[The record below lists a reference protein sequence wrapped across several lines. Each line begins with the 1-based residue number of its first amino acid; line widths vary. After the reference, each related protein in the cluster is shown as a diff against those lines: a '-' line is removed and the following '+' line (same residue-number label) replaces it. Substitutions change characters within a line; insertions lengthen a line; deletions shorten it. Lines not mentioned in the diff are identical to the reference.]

1 MHKAT
6 LLSTIIT
13 GVLLTSPIHAEP
25 LGIDYSKNCSYNII
39 GKRKIAGKDDARVS
53 QVAAGINGRQVIYR
67 RPYSEKTT
75 QKPTQYQ
82 RWVPYPKNIDINEND
97 LPSNTETVFQNIG
110 SDLYLNVGTD
120 NNILVLPDTYG
131 FRLSNQGRNGYMN
144 FETPDGLYMLAG
156 FNDNIA
162 AFPRDGSDSQF
173 FKLTEVYCHK
183 KPTAKK
189 YPTSITEGSFPKM
202 KKLNDHQLD
211 TLPAAV
217 TLNEK
222 VISALLI
229 NDSRYTSKKAQNDAH
244 PFYFL
249 QSAKQWDS
257 NRPDDLVSLT
267 GRETQSFSVES
278 HRGFSSKQFNEIKTM
293 VGHTFNADLSVE
305 AKGTKGNKDSSH
317 ATGTVGL
324 DLGYKYQEQKTD
336 VQSSGSSTDEW
347 RRVKKTLQYNPQG
360 ESVDIRTW
368 RLYNVYKLLDSN
380 RKVLRT
386 WRTLV
391 KISLD
396 SYPTLGNQIEKLE
409 ANVNQG
415 L

>member
-1 MHKAT
+1 MYKT
-6 LLSTIIT
+6 MILSTLT
-13 GVLLTSPIHAEP
+13 TAVLLTSPIHAEP
-25 LGIDYSKNCSYNII
+25 LGLDYSKNCSYHII
-39 GKRKIAGKDDARVS
+39 GKREMAGKDDARVS
-53 QVAAGINGRQVIYR
+53 QVANGINGRQVIYR
-67 RPYSEKTT
+67 RPYHK
-75 QKPTQYQ
+75 KNDPKITQYQ
-82 RWVPYPKNIDINEND
+82 RWVVYPKNIDIKKD
-97 LPSNTETVFQNIG
+97 LPGSTETVFQNVG
-110 SDLYLNVGTD
+110 SHLYLNVGTD
-120 NNILVLPDTYG
+120 NNILVLPEEYS
-131 FRLSNQGRNGYMN
+131 FRLTNQRTSGYMN
-144 FETPDGLYMLAG
+144 FEAPGGLYMLAG

-162 AFPRDGSDSQF
+162 AFPGNGLDDQL
-173 FKLTEVYCHK
+173 FKLTEVFCHN
-183 KPTAKK
+183 KPTAKE
-189 YPTSITEGSFPKM
+189 YSTSITVGSFPKM
-202 KKLNDHQLD
+202 KKLNDNQLD

-217 TLNEK
+217 TISEK

-229 NDSRYTSKKAQNDAH
+229 NDPRYTSKIVQGDTH

-257 NRPDDLVSLT
+257 GMPDDLVSLT

-305 AKGTKGNKDSSH
+305 GKAAMGDEKAEH
-317 ATGTVGL
+317 ASVTPGL
-324 DLGYKYQEQKTD
+324 DLGYQYQEQKTD
-336 VQSSGSSTDEW
+336 VQSSGSSMDEW

-386 WRTLV
+386 WRTLDR
-391 KISLD
+391 ISLD
-396 SYPTLGNQIEKLE
+396 SYPKPGSQIEKLE
-409 ANVNQG
+409 ANVNQS